1 METKKYEHQRIERK
15 IPLFYMLGL
24 NVAILLTILAFEW
37 KTEEGAILDFT
48 NTVDG
53 QDWDEPPILPEPPKP
68 IEPPKPQV
76 VVQIVPTEIEPVDIP
91 KDIIIDN
98 DAPQS
103 VPDIEFIPN
112 LIPEEKPDEIL
123 DIVEVD
129 PEFPGGWEAFY
140 KRLGKTIKYPKQASI
155 IGIEGK
161 VYVEFIIEKDGS
173 ISNMKV
179 IKGLGAGCDE
189 ETIRALGTLPKFKA
203 ARHNGKEVR
212 KRMQLPVYFKLTK

>member
-15 IPLFYMLGL
+15 IPLFYMIGL
-24 NVAILLTILAFEW
+24 NVAILLTLVAFEW
-37 KTEEGAILDFT
+37 KTEEGAIIDFD
-48 NTVDG
+48 NSVVG
-53 QDWDEPPILPEPPKP
+53 QEWEEPPVIPTPPEPVVIPKP
-68 IEPPKPQV
+68 PVIVNVIE
-76 VVQIVPTEIEPVDIP
+76 TEIEPEVIPDIV
-91 KDIIIDN
+91 IDN
-98 DAPQS
+98 DAPES

-140 KRLGKTIKYPKQASI
+140 KRLGKTIKYPKQAAA

-179 IKGLGAGCDE
+179 IKGLGAGCDQ
-189 ETIRALGTLPKFKA
+189 ETLRALATLPNFKA

-212 KRMQLPVYFKLTK
+212 KRMQLPVYFRLN